1 MKMPFFAS
9 FIIFIIW
16 LTYELHK
23 TRRLSEAKENAFW
36 EKEAE
41 ANRTRRKS
49 LDNLNYITIPFDT
62 LPMHI
67 MEEDEKITE
76 YHQLLRSLS
85 DSPIVNF
92 TGYSNTDL
100 KLEYGAPNIDLLI
113 RYDQSYTL
121 LASTLQKWA
130 EMLYNAGYITEAR
143 TVLEFAMST
152 DTDVSGS
159 YRLLASI
166 YSEEGQPEKIDG
178 LLQQA
183 QKLRSGSK
191 SIIVRI
197 LKESDR

>member
-23 TRRLSEAKENAFW
+23 TRRHSEAKENIFW

-41 ANRTRRKS
+41 ANRTRRKP

-152 DTDVSGS
+152 DTDVSSS

-166 YSEEGQPEKIDG
+166 YSDEGQPEKIDG